1 MTETVLACPLCNG
14 ALELRKDRT
23 YTFRFKAK
31 AHVLHGL
38 ERWVCPA
45 CDIGV
50 SGSDTAARNK
60 VAIRDFE
67 RSIAGEM
74 APGDILELREKYR
87 LSQEQAMRIF
97 KTARRAFSKWERG
110 EVAPVASVARMLRL
124 ALDEPEYMRMMVEK
138 AGEEVDIPPPP
149 KTVSHAEYSIL
160 KEQFARSLR
169 EDHVRRQEA
178 YEAGRR
184 AGLMRKQYNV
194 TIKSL
199 GGIVWAEGTDSD
211 RSERILQ
218 EPMRWQRENQ
228 QQIRLQ

>member
-1 MTETVLACPLCNG
+1 MNCPLCNG
-14 ALELRKDRT
+14 ALELRRDRT
-23 YTFRFKAK
+23 YQFKFK
-31 AHVLHGL
+31 GEVHVLHGL
-38 ERWVCPA
+38 ERLVCPE

-50 SGSDTAARNK
+50 SGSETAARNK

-74 APGDILELREKYR
+74 APGDILELREKYS

-124 ALDEPEYMRMMVEK
+124 ALDEPEYMRMMAEK
-138 AGEEVDIPPPP
+138 AGEVIDIPPPP
-149 KTVSHAEYSIL
+149 KTVSHAEYSVL
-160 KEQFARSLR
+160 KEQFARRIR
-169 EDHVRRQEA
+169 EDHVRHQEA

-184 AGLMRKQYNV
+184 AGMMRKQYNF

-199 GGIVWAEGTDSD
+199 GGIVFADSADLD

-218 EPMRWQRENQ
+218 EPMRWQRESQ
-228 QQIRLQ
+228 QQVSLQ